1 MLKADSAMNGVRYSA
16 FGLCLESNC
25 PLQGLAPGERDGV
38 PDLFIDVQGG
48 ERFQPAPSETTYYV
62 SDWLDHG
69 SGEPGLV
76 IYRSIEDGSY
86 IFRYAEGVEFQIAA
100 DSARIGARFASHSS
114 LVDMTSFLT
123 GPVLGFVLRMRGVIA
138 LHACAIDVGGRAIM
152 LVGDAFAGK
161 STTAVMFARMG
172 CAILTE
178 DVAPLCV
185 ERGAIA
191 VQSGCTE
198 VALRPQAVEYLF
210 GSADAL
216 PRFSDNWEKR
226 RLDLAQTGA
235 FSHRSLPIAAIY
247 VLTNHDS
254 VPDAPCVR
262 PMSSGEAMVELLAN
276 IYANRLFHHELRL
289 RELDMVHRVART
301 IPVKEGVTGG
311 WSRPVERFCEVVLG
325 DVRAS

>member
-1 MLKADSAMNGVRYSA
+1 MRMDAFHYSA
-16 FGLCLESNC
+16 YGLCLESNSH
-25 PLQGLAPGERDGV
+25 LQGLAPCGRVKVADVCIAIEDGEQ
-38 PDLFIDVQGG
+38 F
-48 ERFQPAPSETTYYV
+48 PAAPTETIYYV

-69 SGEPGLV
+69 SGDPGLV
-76 IYRSIEDGSY
+76 IYRSTEDGSY
-86 IFRYAEGVEFQIAA
+86 LFRYAEGVEFHIAA
-100 DSARIGARFASHSS
+100 DSTRIAARFASHSS
-114 LVDMTSFLT
+114 LVDLTSFLT

-172 CAILTE
+172 CAVLTE

-185 ERGAIA
+185 EGGAIA
-191 VQSGCTE
+191 VHSGCPE
-198 VALRPQAVEYLF
+198 VALRPQAVKYLF

-235 FSHRSLPIAAIY
+235 FSHRSLPVAAIY

-276 IYANRLFHHELRL
+276 IYANRLFHRELRL